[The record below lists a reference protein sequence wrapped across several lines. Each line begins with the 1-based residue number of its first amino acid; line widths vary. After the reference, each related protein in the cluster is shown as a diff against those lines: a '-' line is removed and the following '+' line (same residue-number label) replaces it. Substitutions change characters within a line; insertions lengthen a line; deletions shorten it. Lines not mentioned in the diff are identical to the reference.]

1 MSALSTL
8 LLSGGLFVL
17 FLSRRVLTDG
27 VVGTGLFWLGL
38 GAVVG
43 SAIWR
48 AAEMSSA
55 KSASKRVEKWLLIAH
70 IGVLVGLG
78 MYTFTT
84 EWGLEATAMSSDSD
98 GQVML
103 SVLWPA
109 ILGVSFLAL
118 VFMEF
123 AYRKM
128 PVAESVEHRRVWAS
142 GLDGLAI
149 GLALVFGISVNYVAK
164 ERDVREDLSYFKTAM
179 PSEST
184 LTMVKKL
191 GEPIE
196 VVLFFPTANDVLL
209 KAKPY
214 FDRLQ
219 GANKALKVRVVD
231 HALAP
236 KLAKKHNVRRNGTV
250 LLLKGEG
257 DTQQGKSFDIGTE
270 LTAARGK
277 LKTLD
282 ARFQEN
288 FTKLTK
294 QRREIH
300 FTVGHDERSDSSYAE
315 AQPGETT
322 GELRKALTRA
332 NVTVRDLGIDQG
344 LAEKVPPSA
353 PAVFV
358 AGPRK
363 AFLPEEARSLL
374 EYVRGGGRLVV
385 MVDPSDASGLEPLLE
400 GLGLELKEGVLTSD
414 KKYIPRTRT
423 DADRTNVF
431 SNSFSSHPTV
441 TLASRAGGRAVT
453 VFLAGGAL
461 DRKSGGEAPGTKV
474 VFPIRGPSDAWL
486 DLDGDYQKGSDE
498 KRQTYN
504 MMAAVT
510 VAPKNAAGP
519 DAEKNEGRA
528 VIIADADFASD
539 QVVSHPMFA
548 NVAVIN
554 DMLIWLLGE
563 EEVVGAP
570 TSEEDVP
577 IQHTREE
584 DKLWFYGTTLGI
596 PIPLFALGAW
606 VATRRKR
613 RRKPTG
619 RDPQAV
625 VKAAADE
632 QATKEKEAA

>member
-1 MSALSTL
+1 MSALATY
-8 LLSGGLFVL
+8 LLSGGLFAL

-27 VVGTGLFWLGL
+27 VTGTGLFWLGL
-38 GAVVG
+38 AAVVG

-48 AAEMSSA
+48 GAEMSSA
-55 KSASKRVEKWLLIAH
+55 KSASKRVEKWLLVAH
-70 IGVLVGLG
+70 GGVLLGLA
-78 MYTFTT
+78 MYALTT
-84 EWGLEATAMSSDSD
+84 EWGMETLGVTESSESI
-98 GQVML
+98 VL
-103 SVLWPA
+103 LAVLWPA
-109 ILGVSFLAL
+109 MLGVAYLAL
-118 VFMEF
+118 LFMEF

-128 PVAESVEHRRVWAS
+128 PVAESVELRRVWAS

-149 GLALVFGISVNYVAK
+149 GLALVFAVSINYVAK
-164 ERDVREDLSYFKTAM
+164 QRDVREDLSYFKTAM

-184 LTMVKKL
+184 VSMVKKL

-196 VVLFFPTANDVLL
+196 AVLFYPTANDVLL
-209 KAKPY
+209 KAKPF
-214 FDRLQ
+214 FDQL
-219 GANKALKVRVVD
+219 GAASDKFKVRVVD

-236 KLAKKHNVRRNGTV
+236 KLAKKHNVRRNGVV

-257 DTQQGKSFDIGTE
+257 ETQQGKSFEVGTE
-270 LTAARGK
+270 LAAARGK

-282 ARFQEN
+282 ERFQEN

-300 FTVGHDERSDSSYAE
+300 FTVGHDERSDASYTQG
-315 AQPGETT
+315 QPGESTR
-322 GELRKALTRA
+322 ELRKALTRA
-332 NVTVRDLGIDQG
+332 NVTVRDLGLEQG
-344 LAEKVPPSA
+344 LAEKVPEAA

-363 AFLPEEARSLL
+363 SFLPEEARSLL
-374 EYVRGGGRLVV
+374 DYVRKGGRLVV
-385 MVDPSDASGLEPLLE
+385 MIDPSDPHGLEPLLE
-400 GLGLELKEGVLTSD
+400 GLGVTMHEGVLTSD

-441 TLASRAGGRAVT
+441 TLASRAGGRAVA

-461 DRKSGGEAPGTKV
+461 DRKNGKEAPGTKV

-486 DLDGDYQKGSDE
+486 DLDGDYQKGPEE

-510 VAPKNAAGP
+510 VAPSGAQGEG
-519 DAEKNEGRA
+519 AEKNEGRA

-539 QVVSHPMFA
+539 QVISHPMFA

-596 PIPLFALGAW
+596 PLPLFALGAW

-619 RDPQAV
+619 RDPQAD
-625 VKAAADE
+625 VKTPDE
-632 QATKEKEAA
+632 DQVENKEAA